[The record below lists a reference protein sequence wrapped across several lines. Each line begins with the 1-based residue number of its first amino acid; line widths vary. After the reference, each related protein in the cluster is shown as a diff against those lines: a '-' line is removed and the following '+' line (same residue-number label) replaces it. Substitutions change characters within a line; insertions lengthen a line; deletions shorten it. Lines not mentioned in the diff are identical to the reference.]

1 MATDGASCEPD
12 FSRAAEEAARAP
24 AEAAVT
30 EVPGWARGSGV
41 GAPGA
46 PCQPGLFRVR
56 SPRGAPSSGCL
67 IPRGRG
73 EAAAWVGDTAC
84 PFRASREA
92 APVRPVL
99 GAPCVWPLYP
109 LPLLRS
115 GLARGEGWGVFPG
128 ELDTLPLLASLCAR
142 GCGRVSRGCLAP
154 LSGPGEQRGGGGL
167 APSRCGDAHC
177 VCACVYIHSCA

>member
-46 PCQPGLFRVR
+46 LCQPGLFRVR
-56 SPRGAPSSGCL
+56 SPRGAPSWGCL

-73 EAAAWVGDTAC
+73 EAAAWVGD
-84 PFRASREA
+84 PASF
-92 APVRPVL
+92 P
-99 GAPCVWPLYP
+99 
-109 LPLLRS
+109 S
-115 GLARGEGWGVFPG
+115 LAGSSPG
-128 ELDTLPLLASLCAR
+128 PP
-142 GCGRVSRGCLAP
+142 GSRGSPRVA
-154 LSGPGEQRGGGGL
+154 S
-167 APSRCGDAHC
+167 APSPSASVGFGQG
-177 VCACVYIHSCA
+177 